1 MQIVCMYVCVC
12 VMQLCVVSAWVN
24 VCVCMWCMFGWCFDK
39 PTLSRSQALVKRTA
53 QSGIDT
59 SGAAIGQSPFAVDTF
74 HHHSS
79 LRRRLSSPGPDDK
92 PAEVTKTPQ
101 EASKAQETLLK
112 QIEVGGADTLGGAD
126 ILVGGAGILVGDV
139 GILVGDVGILVSGA
153 DILVGDVG
161 ILVGGADILVGDVGI
176 LVGGADILVGGACIL
191 VGGTDI
197 LVGGAGILVGGARVQ
212 VMGGVGVLVGKPEH
226 SCCGWI

>member
-1 MQIVCMYVCVC
+1 M
-12 VMQLCVVSAWVN
+12 
-24 VCVCMWCMFGWCFDK
+24 
-39 PTLSRSQALVKRTA
+39 KRTA

-139 GILVGDVGILVSGA
+139 GILVS
-153 DILVGDVG
+153 
-161 ILVGGADILVGDVGI
+161 GADILVGDVGI

-212 VMGGVGVLVGKPEH
+212 VVGGVGVLVGKPEH
-226 SCCGWI
+226 SCCGWIHILVGGMGVLWVTVVAFWWVAWVFCG

>member
-1 MQIVCMYVCVC
+1 M
-12 VMQLCVVSAWVN
+12 
-24 VCVCMWCMFGWCFDK
+24 
-39 PTLSRSQALVKRTA
+39 KRTA

-59 SGAAIGQSPFAVDTF
+59 SGAAVGQSPFAVDTF

-101 EASKAQETLLK
+101 EASKAQEALLK

-126 ILVGGAGILVGDV
+126 VLAGGAGILVGDV
-139 GILVGDVGILVSGA
+139 GILVRG
-153 DILVGDVG
+153 
-161 ILVGGADILVGDVGI
+161 VGI
-176 LVGGADILVGGACIL
+176 LVGGADILVGGACFL

-197 LVGGAGILVGGARVQ
+197 LVGGARVQ
-212 VMGGVGVLVGKPEH
+212 VVGGVGVLVGKPEH

>member
-1 MQIVCMYVCVC
+1 M
-12 VMQLCVVSAWVN
+12 
-24 VCVCMWCMFGWCFDK
+24 
-39 PTLSRSQALVKRTA
+39 KRTA

-112 QIEVGGADTLGGAD
+112 QIEVGGADTLGGA
-126 ILVGGAGILVGDV
+126 GILVGDV

-161 ILVGGADILVGDVGI
+161 ILVGGADILVG
-176 LVGGADILVGGACIL
+176 
-191 VGGTDI
+191 GTDI

-212 VMGGVGVLVGKPEH
+212 VVGGVGVLVGKPEH
-226 SCCGWI
+226 SCCGWIHILVGGMGVLWVTVVAFWWWLELLY